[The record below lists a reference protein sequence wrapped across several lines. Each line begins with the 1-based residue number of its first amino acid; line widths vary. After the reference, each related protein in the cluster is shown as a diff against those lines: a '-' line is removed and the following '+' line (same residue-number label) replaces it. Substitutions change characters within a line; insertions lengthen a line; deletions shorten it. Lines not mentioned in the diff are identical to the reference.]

1 MNRIR
6 AERFKSGLSTEKV
19 ADLLGVHA
27 NSVRGWEN
35 GSYEPSGRN
44 LVQLSTLFGC
54 SPDYLLE
61 MTDDRNERVKSIV

>member
-1 MNRIR
+1 MNRIK
-6 AERFKSGLSTEKV
+6 AERSKSGLSAEKV

-27 NSVRGWEN
+27 NTVRGWEN

-61 MTDDRNERVKSIV
+61 MTDDRRESAKNVI